1 MRNIVLRFVLAA
13 GLMGGLA
20 IVSGC
25 TGPAVGDPC
34 MPEQIPEGG
43 FVENE
48 AYIEAGS
55 VQCETRVCLV
65 YRLSG
70 DPRNVGQDDD
80 APTQAQVDERVFCSC
95 RCNAGNSDF
104 ATCDCPSGFTC
115 REILTLGDE
124 GFRGSYCI
132 REGLVQDE

>member
-34 MPEQIPEGG
+34 IPEQIPEGG
-43 FVENE
+43 FVDNE

-55 VQCETRVCLV
+55 VQCETRVCMV
-65 YRLSG
+65 YQLDG
-70 DPRNVGQDDD
+70 DPRDMDPEAYAD
-80 APTQAQVDERVFCSC
+80 KVFCSC

-104 ATCDCPSGFTC
+104 ATCDCPGDYECCEVLS
-115 REILTLGDE
+115 IGDE
-124 GFRGSYCI
+124 GFRGSYCVP
-132 REGLVQDE
+132 EGECAAN